1 MWIKPGDVLA
11 QGQRLFRYYSAY
23 ALALALLLTILGSL
37 DTNHLIV
44 AATDPTSFLL
54 ANTAYVVLTA
64 VMLIISNSRVA
75 THPQYAIGL
84 FLADVTLL
92 VLMMHASGGL
102 GSGFSNLILVPI
114 LISNLLVRHS
124 LGYVVAAWTTLSIF
138 YSEHILHLNFAEK
151 DVFFSGLY
159 GFFCFVLAFLTQS
172 LSNKI
177 NSTLELTYK
186 QAKNISR
193 LRNINRQV
201 LISMPNAIIACD
213 HNDQILFANKQAHE
227 WFDINEAGFLPSN
240 LMSLVKGQQKSSYS
254 FEHNNQK
261 LVFSK
266 TSMEGSEEG
275 DYLLLIEDA
284 GRIASEA
291 QQIKLASLGRLTA
304 SIAHEIRNPLSAL
317 RHAAQL
323 LAEAPDLQETDKKL
337 TTIIEQHCMRINRTV
352 EDILQISRRK
362 NPNTEAIRLE
372 PWLQHFKAAFHD
384 AHPQP
389 FELNIQ
395 CPSNY
400 LVQFD
405 PDQLQQILH
414 NLCNNGLR
422 YAMLAEQQNAALQIK
437 VSTPRINVLNID
449 IIDNGTGI
457 TEENQKNLF
466 EPFFTTEHTGTGL
479 GLYLCREI
487 CEANDAILQY
497 IDTPE
502 PGACFRI
509 TLQRISE

>member
-23 ALALALLLTILGSL
+23 AMALALLLTVLGSL
-37 DTNHLIV
+37 DSNHLIV
-44 AATDPTSFLL
+44 AATDPTTFLL

-64 VMLIISNSRVA
+64 IMLIISNSRVA

-114 LISNLLVRHS
+114 LIANLLVRHS
-124 LGYVVAAWTTLSIF
+124 LGYIVAAWTTLSIF
-138 YSEHILHLNFAEK
+138 YSEHLLNLNFAEK
-151 DVFFSGLY
+151 DIFFSGLY

-186 QAKNISR
+186 QAKNITR

-213 HNDQILFANKQAHE
+213 HNDQVLFVNKLAHE
-227 WFDINEAGFLPSN
+227 WFDINEAGYLPSN
-240 LMSLVKGQQKSSYS
+240 LMSLVKSQQKSSYS
-254 FEHNNQK
+254 FEHQGQK

-266 TSMEGSEEG
+266 TQLEGTETG
-275 DYLLLIEDA
+275 DYLLVIEDA

-317 RHAAQL
+317 RHASQL
-323 LAEAPDLQETDKKL
+323 LAEAPDLNETDKKL
-337 TTIIEQHCMRINRTV
+337 TGIIEQHCMRINRTV

-362 NPNTEAIRLE
+362 NPNTEVIRLA
-372 PWLQHFKAAFHD
+372 PWLEHFRSAFHD
-384 AHPQP
+384 AHPQA
-389 FELNIQ
+389 FTLNIE
-395 CPSNY
+395 CPANY

-422 YAMLAEQQNAALQIK
+422 YALSAQPAGAMLDIK
-437 VSTPRINVLNID
+437 VSTPRLNALNID
-449 IIDNGTGI
+449 ILDNGTGI
-457 TEENQKNLF
+457 STEHQQNLF

-487 CEANDAILQY
+487 CEANDAVLQF
-497 IDTPE
+497 IDTPQ

-509 TLQRISE
+509 SLQRISE